1 MQRITITIDDDL
13 LTVVDA
19 LAQRRGYGSRSE
31 AIRDLVREAASRQ
44 DATGAGDAPCI
55 ATLTYVYEHETRD
68 LARRLTTAQ
77 HHHHDLSVSTLHVHM
92 DHEDCLEVSVL
103 KGTVAE
109 VQAFADGVVTQRG
122 VRFGNLHV
130 IPVGAPAGP
139 GKRHGHRLGHGRDH
153 DHD

>member
-13 LTVVDA
+13 LAAIDD

-31 AIRDLVREAASRQ
+31 AVRDMVREAAMR
-44 DATGAGDAPCI
+44 DATQTAADTPCI

-92 DHEDCLEVSVL
+92 DQEDCLEVSVL
-103 KGTVAE
+103 KGTLAE
-109 VQAFADGVVTQRG
+109 VKAFADGVVTQRG

-130 IPVGAPAGP
+130 IPARPGA
-139 GKRHGHRLGHGRDH
+139 GHHHQHTHHHH
-153 DHD
+153 D

>member
-13 LTVVDA
+13 LAVVDG

-31 AIRDLVREAASRQ
+31 AIRDLVREASARE
-44 DATGAGDAPCI
+44 ATAGSGEAPCI

-92 DHEDCLEVSVL
+92 DHEDCLEVTVL

-109 VQAFADGVVTQRG
+109 VKAFADGVVTQRG

-130 IPVGAPAGP
+130 IPARPAAAHLHP
-139 GKRHGHRLGHGRDH
+139 H
-153 DHD
+153 DND